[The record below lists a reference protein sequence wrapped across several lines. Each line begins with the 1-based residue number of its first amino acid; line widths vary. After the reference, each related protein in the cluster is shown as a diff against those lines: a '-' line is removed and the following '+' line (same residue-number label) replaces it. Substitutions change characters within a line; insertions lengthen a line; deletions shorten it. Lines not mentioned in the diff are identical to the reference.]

1 MGKAD
6 GFVTRMR
13 RFVTEDAQSRRRGR
27 RIVDAST
34 SSTFTQLHAMKNT
47 IRLAAMFL
55 LSGASASTVA
65 GMTEWLAPQD
75 PFAIYGNTY

>member
-34 SSTFTQLHAMKNT
+34 SSTF
-47 IRLAAMFL
+47 
-55 LSGASASTVA
+55 
-65 GMTEWLAPQD
+65 P
-75 PFAIYGNTY
+75 

>member
-13 RFVTEDAQSRRRGR
+13 RFVTEAAQSRRHSR

-34 SSTFTQLHAMKNT
+34 SSTF
-47 IRLAAMFL
+47 
-55 LSGASASTVA
+55 
-65 GMTEWLAPQD
+65 P
-75 PFAIYGNTY
+75 